1 MTSDEMI
8 ETFKK
13 VRQEFGNSVNVS
25 IAPLLK
31 SHPEQLDDFINKY
44 AVMMAEE
51 IALETGE
58 SQSELGELIASEY
71 RNFFQDYLPA
81 LLN

>member
-8 ETFKK
+8 ETFKNIRK
-13 VRQEFGNSVNVS
+13 EFGNSVAVS
-25 IAPLLK
+25 IVPLLK

-51 IALETGE
+51 MELEPGE
-58 SQSELGELIASEY
+58 SQSELRELIASEY

-81 LLN
+81 PLN

>member
-1 MTSDEMI
+1 MI

-13 VRQEFGNSVNVS
+13 VRKEFGNTVDVS
-25 IAPLLK
+25 IMPLLR

-51 IALETGE
+51 IASETGE
-58 SQSELGELIASEY
+58 SQAELCELIASEY
-71 RNFFQDYLPA
+71 RKFFLDYLPA
-81 LLN
+81 SE